1 MSKGYASGFINEV
14 KAADP
19 SMMGVRLGLICINR
33 DIPVTDVAKFF
44 DVSRVTV
51 YAWFRGK
58 TNAPEKHLDKMKKLV
73 DKLS

>member
-19 SMMGVRLGLICINR
+19 SMVGVRLGLVCIKK
-33 DIPVTDVAKFF
+33 DIPVTDVSKFF

-58 TNAPEKHLDKMKKLV
+58 TNVPEKHREKIEKLV
-73 DKLS
+73 DKLR